1 MTSTSQEVPHAVA
14 VTVERY
20 DDPPQGGTVTIHAT
34 VHVERD
40 GQKRIVIGNKG
51 AVLKKIG
58 IRARQRIEEL
68 LDRKVNLQ
76 LFVRVTPDWRDKPQ
90 LLSDFGLIAGLDG
103 EPLTGD
109 GS

>member
-1 MTSTSQEVPHAVA
+1 M
-14 VTVERY
+14 
-20 DDPPQGGTVTIHAT
+20 
-34 VHVERD
+34 
-40 GQKRIVIGNKG
+40 
-51 AVLKKIG
+51 LKKIG